1 MQIKGKVKWG
11 IIGCGDVTEIKSGPA
26 FQKVAHSELVAVM
39 RRNGDKAADFAKRHR
54 VPKWYNDAEKL
65 INDPD
70 INAIYVATPP
80 STHAAYAIKSMR
92 AGKPVY
98 VEKPMAMNADEC
110 QQMIDVSQETGV
122 PLFVAY
128 YRRVMPYFVKLK
140 SLIDK
145 HAIGDIK
152 MINLKLHLPPRDE
165 DLSNNPSWHIDPQ
178 ISGGGYFHDLACH
191 QLDLLEYVFGPIIT
205 AKGIAFNQANLYPAD
220 DVVSSVF
227 QFESG
232 ILGTG
237 SWCFTV
243 PGNQSMDATEV
254 IGSEGK
260 ITFSFFDSTIL
271 SINSEKSTE
280 DFDIPKPRHVHQPL
294 VDLVVKELRGE
305 GICPST
311 GITGIRA
318 TLLMDQIVNN

>member
-1 MQIKGKVKWG
+1 MHIKGNVKWG
-11 IIGCGDVTEIKSGPA
+11 IIGCGDVAEIKSGPA
-26 FQKVAHSELVAVM
+26 FQKVTNSELIAVM
-39 RRNGDKAADFAKRHR
+39 RRNGDKAADFAKRHH

-80 STHAAYAIKSMR
+80 SSHAAYAIKSMR

-110 QQMIDVSQETGV
+110 QQMIDVSQQTGV

-128 YRRVMPYFVKLK
+128 YRRVMPYFIKLK
-140 SLIDK
+140 SLVDMQ
-145 HAIGDIK
+145 AIGDIK
-152 MINLKLHLPPRDE
+152 MINVKLHLPATDE
-165 DLSNNPSWHIDPQ
+165 ELSGTPDWHVDTQ
-178 ISGGGYFHDLACH
+178 ISGGGHFHDLACH
-191 QLDLLEYVFGPIIT
+191 QLDLLEYVFGPIFT
-205 AKGIAFNQANLYPAD
+205 TNGMASNQTNLYPAD
-220 DVVSSVF
+220 DIVSSVF

-232 ILGTG
+232 IAGTG

-243 PGNQSMDATEV
+243 PKNQTIDATEI
-254 IGSEGK
+254 IGSKGK
-260 ITFSFFDSTIL
+260 ITFSFFDSTIIRL
-271 SINSEKSTE
+271 DSENNTE
-280 DFDIPKPRHVHQPL
+280 DFDIPKPKHVHQPL

-305 GICPST
+305 GHCPST

-318 TLLMDQIVNN
+318 TLLMDQIVSK